1 MTSEVHPARAQR
13 APPRRRYLRPEL
25 KSVVPAGQPT
35 LLMVTLAPRCCDPQD
50 LPPLCEDSGF
60 FPDC

>member
-1 MTSEVHPARAQR
+1 MTSAVHPAREVSAQPR
-13 APPRRRYLRPEL
+13 QRWVRPAIKTVAP
-25 KSVVPAGQPT
+25 SSHPT